1 MLVNKPLP
9 GLHGQWCGTTHP
21 SGITINV
28 CMTLLLMMT
37 GSIWLKELILENFM
51 SYEYARIPL
60 KPGLNLISGPNG
72 AGKSSILLAISVAL
86 GQIYTERSRRLKDL
100 IRRGED
106 IARITL
112 VFDNRKRDGMRP
124 ISLSDADTF
133 MLSRYLRS
141 DGNYWWEADYRR
153 VSYEEVSRLFKEFGL
168 DPDNMLIIM
177 HQNTMEQFCLTT
189 PQQKLKLLEDAVGF
203 SKYRERVLEARNRLE
218 SIISEDESITALLGK
233 AEESL
238 GYWKEMHDKYLQR
251 EALKKQ
257 LEWLKR
263 EAIWARILKQESAQ
277 SALMERLK
285 LKERALEA
293 NAEEM
298 DRTEESIKQWRVKL
312 DSWKT
317 GMKEAFYEL
326 LQLEKEATSVEDL
339 ITHLQ
344 EMETLMSEFG
354 RYEEL
359 DRWHMREKEAE
370 RRLEQLREMIVRAQS
385 ELGALERTIELNL
398 DTYISYC
405 VKGEVLKIKRELIES
420 EIKELKHELEKVKRK
435 LHELEPLRKKAGERI
450 ETERKQNEIEHEI
463 ELTNAK
469 IEALGDIPAETEEI
483 YSSYGRLYE
492 ELKARAEIVASNRRE
507 GLKELETRTKV
518 WRDAIM
524 ELLNSVNRS
533 FQEIM
538 ACIGATGLARLVNPD
553 DIEDAGLELYVGFRG
568 SPPVLFDNYT
578 QSGGEK
584 TASIMA
590 FLLAIQQ
597 LIRSPF
603 RAVDEFDIHMDPRN
617 REEIYRKMVSLMR
630 DTQCLLITPSQLTV
644 SDPNVHVIVVQKTR
658 GKSEVKEVKMV
669 NNA

>member
-1 MLVNKPLP
+1 M
-9 GLHGQWCGTTHP
+9 
-21 SGITINV
+21 SG
-28 CMTLLLMMT
+28 
-37 GSIWLKELILENFM
+37 GIWLKEIILENFM

-60 KPGLNLISGPNG
+60 KSGVNLISGPNG

-112 VFDNRKRDGMRP
+112 VFDNSDREGIRP
-124 ISLSDADTF
+124 ISFSDADTF
-133 MLSRYLRS
+133 MLSRYLRR

-153 VSYEEVSRLFKEFGL
+153 VSYEEISRLFKEFGL
-168 DPDNMLIIM
+168 DPNNMLIIM

-203 SKYRERVLEARNRLE
+203 SKYRERVIEAKNRLE
-218 SIISEDESITALLGK
+218 SIISEDDSITALLGK

-251 EALKKQ
+251 KELTARLD
-257 LEWLKR
+257 WLKR
-263 EAIWARILKQESAQ
+263 EAIWARILKQESIQ
-277 SALMERLK
+277 NALTERLK
-285 LKERALEA
+285 QKEHTLAT
-293 NAEEM
+293 NAQEM
-298 DRTEESIKQWRVKL
+298 ERTELSIKQWRDKL

-317 GMKEAFYEL
+317 SIKEAFYEL
-326 LQLEKEATSVEDL
+326 LQLEKEATSIEDL
-339 ITHLQ
+339 LTHLQ
-344 EMETLMSEFG
+344 EVEVLLRDLG
-354 RYEEL
+354 RYEEIE
-359 DRWHMREKEAE
+359 RRSMREKEAE
-370 RRLEQLREMIVRAQS
+370 RRLEQLKEMIMRGQS
-385 ELGALERTIELNL
+385 DLKALERTVELNL

-405 VKGEVLKIKRELIES
+405 VKGEVLKIKRELIEND
-420 EIKELKHELEKVKRK
+420 IKELKNELKKVNRKLSELES
-435 LHELEPLRKKAGERI
+435 LRKRAGERI
-450 ETERKQNEIEHEI
+450 ETERKQTEIEHEI
-463 ELTNAK
+463 ELIKAK

-483 YSSYGRLYE
+483 YSSYGKLYE
-492 ELKARAEIVASNRRE
+492 ELKTRAEIVATNRRE
-507 GLKELETRTKV
+507 GLKELESRTKV

-533 FQEIM
+533 FQEIL
-538 ACIGATGLARLVNPD
+538 ACIGATGMARLVNPD
-553 DIEDAGLELYVGFRG
+553 DIIDAGLELYVGFRG

-630 DTQCLLITPSQLTV
+630 ETECLLITPSQLTV
-644 SDPNVHVIVVQKTR
+644 NDPSVHVIVVQKTQ
-658 GKSEVKEVKMV
+658 GKSEVKEVKTY
-669 NNA
+669 